1 MEMKMLVGQ
10 EILEVLYAPV
20 KAFKK
25 IIEKPDFKGVA
36 IVLLLVIAS
45 AIAVQYV
52 ASSKQFLEMQ
62 LPEDENWTEELFD
75 QHVWTSNGGLS
86 RDALNYQVGNSS
98 ISSIASNSSI
108 WLKLAA
114 IEPINCL
121 EGTEY
126 TELFFWMNWTTDAG
140 AAPFSG
146 TIKLFS
152 GSENSYFEQDIAS
165 LLGSNSEWTNATLSI
180 GSSQGWDSVNSPD
193 WENITGVELE
203 LVWADS
209 TNLSVN
215 VDGLVFRTFVTSI
228 AMGTFYIELI
238 SVIIQAGMTWVVWGG
253 LLIII
258 AKLFNED
265 LGKWNIFFIIIG
277 YVFIVTVITN
287 IITGIL
293 ATNLP
298 ELTYVLDP
306 TSTYYYARNAT
317 VWSENLGYQLLTP
330 LLWIGY
336 VWTTGLSAVVIHEM
350 KEMPWGKALTIAA
363 IAFAAR
369 LLLSAFGF

>member
-1 MEMKMLVGQ
+1 MVGQ

-45 AIAVQYV
+45 AVAVQYV
-52 ASSKQFLEMQ
+52 ASSKQFLESRI
-62 LPEDENWTEELFD
+62 PEDETWTEELFD
-75 QHVWTSNGGLS
+75 QHVWTSNGDLS
-86 RDALNYQVGNSS
+86 RDVVNYRVGNSS
-98 ISSIASNSSI
+98 ISSTVTNSSI
-108 WLKLAA
+108 WLKLTA
-114 IEPINCL
+114 IEPINCS

-126 TELFFWMNWTTDAG
+126 TELFFWMNWANDAG
-140 AAPFSG
+140 AVPVSG

-152 GSENSYFEQDIAS
+152 GNQESYFEQDIVS
-165 LLGSNSEWTNATLSI
+165 LLGSNNEWVNATLSI
-180 GSSQGWDSVNSPD
+180 GSSQGWESVNSAD

-203 LVWADS
+203 LVWAES
-209 TNLSVN
+209 VNLNLN
-215 VDGLVFRTFVTSI
+215 VDGLFFRTFATSLE
-228 AMGTFYIELI
+228 MGTVYFEFI

-265 LGKWNIFFIIIG
+265 LGKWNVFFIIVG

-287 IITGIL
+287 IITGIV
-293 ATNLP
+293 AINLP
-298 ELTYVLDP
+298 ELTYILDP
-306 TSTYYYARNAT
+306 TSTYYYARNAEA
-317 VWSENLGYQLLTP
+317 WAANLGYQLLTP
-330 LLWIGY
+330 LLWVGY
-336 VWTTGLSAVVIHEM
+336 IWTTGLSAVIIHEM
-350 KEMPWGKALTIAA
+350 KEIPWGKALTISV

>member
-1 MEMKMLVGQ
+1 MKMLVGQ

-62 LPEDENWTEELFD
+62 LPEDENWTEELFE
-75 QHVWTSNGGLS
+75 QHFWTSNGDLS
-86 RDALNYQVGNSS
+86 WDSLNYQVGNSS
-98 ISSIASNSSI
+98 ISSVASNSSI
-108 WLKLAA
+108 WLKLSAVDA
-114 IEPINCL
+114 INCL

-126 TELFFWMNWTTDAG
+126 TELFFWMNWTNDAG
-140 AAPFSG
+140 VAPVSG

-165 LLGSNSEWTNATLSI
+165 FLGSNSEWSNATLSI

-209 TNLSVN
+209 ATLSVN

-228 AMGTFYIELI
+228 EMGTFYIELI